1 MLNKWVDRL
10 LKHKWSRDEIQKY
23 IGSYCDSRLIYSTDD
38 GIRKQAASGGI
49 ITGILAHLLEQGEID
64 GALVCMTYVEC
75 NEVKTRYL
83 IATSRDE
90 LLLAQGSKYI
100 DTDFAH
106 DAVPLIKDFAG
117 RLALVLLPC
126 DTSLVSRLAQNDP
139 EFSKKIVLKMTLFC
153 GHVSDPEL
161 TQLVVKKLKPAGI
174 SLKDF
179 RYRSGHW
186 RGRLQATF
194 EDGTIIDR
202 PFSTFSDYQNL
213 YFFCTRKCF
222 HCPDHT
228 GYESD
233 ISIGDVWLMSMKDNP
248 IKHNAVII
256 RTERAQRLLYRAIE
270 AGVIA
275 GEQVPIELICDAQSR
290 SLPLHH
296 NVTARAR
303 AGRWFGIKIADRV
316 GDHVRLVD
324 FVIAMIIMANYRLSN
339 TYGGR
344 KLLGRLPKPVIKI
357 YLYLLKAL
365 EVL

>member
-1 MLNKWVDRL
+1 MNKWVDRL
-10 LKHKWSRDEIQKY
+10 LKHQWSPDEIQKY
-23 IGSYCDSRLIYSTDD
+23 IGSHRESWLLYAADNDVRA
-38 GIRKQAASGGI
+38 QAASGGT
-49 ITGILAHLLEQGEID
+49 ITSLLAYLLEQGEID
-64 GALVCMTYVEC
+64 GALVCMSYVEC

-83 IATSRDE
+83 IAKNRDE
-90 LLLAQGSKYI
+90 LLFAQGSKYI

-106 DAVPLIKDFAG
+106 DAVPLIKDFNG

-126 DTSLVSRLAQNDP
+126 DTSLVSRLAQNNP
-139 EFSKKIVLKMTLFC
+139 AFRNKIVLKITLFC

-161 TQLVVKKLKPAGI
+161 TQLVVRKLKPAGV
-174 SLKDF
+174 SLTDF

-194 EDGTIIDR
+194 EDGTKTDR

-213 YFFCTRKCF
+213 YFFCTRKCL

-233 ISIGDVWLMSMKDNP
+233 ISVGDVWLMSMKDNP
-248 IKHNAVII
+248 IKHNAIII
-256 RTERAQRLLYRAIE
+256 RSERAQCILDQALN

-275 GEQVPIELICDAQSR
+275 GEQAPIELICDAQSR
-290 SLPLHH
+290 SLPLHY

-303 AGRWFGIKIADRV
+303 AGRWLGIKIADHI
-316 GDHVRLVD
+316 GEHVRPVD
-324 FVIAMIIMANYRLSN
+324 FIIAMIIMTNYRLSN
-339 TYGGR
+339 TDKGR
-344 KLLGRLPKPVIKI
+344 KLLYKLPKPVIKI